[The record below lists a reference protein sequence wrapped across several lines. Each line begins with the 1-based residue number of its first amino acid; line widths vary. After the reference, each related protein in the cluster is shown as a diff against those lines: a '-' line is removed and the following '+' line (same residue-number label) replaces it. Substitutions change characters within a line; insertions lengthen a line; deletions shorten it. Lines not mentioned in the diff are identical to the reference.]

1 MNSNLRRWM
10 ALVVVCFGQ
19 LMIMLDTTIVNV
31 ALPYIQRD
39 LDFTQANLTWVVNAY
54 LVAYGGFLLVAGRI
68 GDLIGRRK
76 VFLAGVFLFT
86 VASVGSG
93 LAGSADHLIVGR
105 FLQGVG
111 ASLSAGVIIAI
122 IVTEFQ
128 KPAERAQAMSVF
140 TLVIAGGGSLGLL
153 AGGFLTQWVNWH
165 WIFYINLP
173 IGILTMVLGSW
184 LIRENEGLGMSQGVD
199 VVGAVLITAALMLG
213 VYGIVTAADTGW
225 TSTHT
230 LGFGGAAI
238 GLAALFILLES
249 RIANPLMPLRIL
261 GIRSLTG
268 ASAARSFLF
277 TGLFTNFFMGAL
289 YLQHIRGYSAF
300 ETGLAFLPTTLMIG
314 VMSAG
319 LAARMMA
326 RVRGQGPVQC
336 SGFHP
341 RQCRPGQRL
350 RAFVP
355 DRLCPARR
363 RWRDVLPAPAHDLDV
378 GGPDGRRGVGVRVQ
392 QRPDAGRR
400 CLGAGG
406 DRNHL
411 DELLAG
417 VCRVPA
423 GLRAGGDIGCSR
435 PRCGAGG
442 AARARRA
449 GCQSP
454 RRAGGGRGSGLRSPG
469 VEATRRRL
477 RRRVEVPVTAPRGA
491 VKLPARSARDL
502 WRGHG
507 GLLHVV
513 LRPLP
518 RKRFL
523 HSCER
528 ISQSSG

>member
-1 MNSNLRRWM
+1 M

-326 RVRGQGPVQC
+326 RVGPRNLLLAGLSIIFAGLVILASAGQD
-336 SGFHP
+336 SGY
-341 RQCRPGQRL
+341 
-350 RAFVP
+350 
-355 DRLCPARR
+355 
-363 RWRDVLPAPAHDLDV
+363 APSFLTAYAL
-378 GGPDGRRGVGVRVQ
+378 
-392 QRPDAGRR
+392 
-400 CLGAGG
+400 LGAGG
-406 DRNHL
+406 GMSFLPLLTISMSEAPMADAGLASGFSNVLMQVGGALGLAVIGTISTR
-411 DELLAG
+411 LAG

-423 GLRAGGDIGCSR
+423 GLRAGGDFGRSR

-518 RKRFL
+518 WKRFL

-528 ISQSSG
+528 ISHSSG